1 MRLSLVTIALVCAAA
16 TSANTADDRVGQ
28 AWIDINRSVMI
39 SCAQARIA
47 GSGSRDAQ
55 IDRATKD
62 ATQTAEQ
69 QLLPLI
75 GGPSIATDKATQ
87 AALILFIENNCI
99 VKPTVDQGNS
109 VVKVTLEVPVSR
121 AGSGPAP
128 AQTDPQ
134 PTPAQAGPF
143 TSLIV
148 DTLGLKVERAM
159 SPKIRRADGSEVWG
173 TVKADYDFVEDHGVV
188 VYARSVEDAGKN
200 ARAGTNP
207 LIVKAIDRAGGEF
220 HCDAV
225 ISDADAKLVLDENA
239 KTKFLDGYKVIFVVD
254 GAR

>member
-75 GGPSIATDKATQ
+75 GGPSIGTDKATQ

-128 AQTDPQ
+128 AQT
-134 PTPAQAGPF
+134 GPF

-148 DTLGLKVERAM
+148 DTTGLKLDRAM

-188 VYARSVEDAGKN
+188 VYARSAEDAGKN
-200 ARAGTNP
+200 ARAGANP
-207 LIVKAIDRAGGEF
+207 LLVKAIDRAGGEF

-225 ISDADAKLVLDENA
+225 ISDADAKLVLDENV